1 MRLSLRLFFVLS
13 CLSFTSFL
21 LAQQATPAAE
31 RTAGYAKY
39 QEKSQANLLH
49 DLEFA
54 NIGPAV
60 QSGRVVDLAVNPDDP
75 TEFYVAYAS
84 GGLWHTANNGLSF
97 TPLFQDEAVM
107 TLGALAVDWPTQT
120 IYLGT
125 GEVNSSRSSY
135 AGNGMYK
142 STDGGKSWTHLGLD
156 ETHHIG
162 RVIIH
167 PDDVNT
173 VWVAALGHLYGP
185 NPERGVFKTTDGGQ
199 TWAKTLFVN
208 DNTGAVELVL
218 DPADPDQLYAATWE
232 RTRRAWDF
240 QESGPGSGIYRST
253 DGGDTFTLLTPA
265 GKGFPVGEGGGRIG
279 LALAKKDGQ
288 NVLYASIDNYFR
300 REKEEPTE
308 DELTKD
314 ILRTLP
320 TADLLRL
327 ETYLLEDFLRGNGFP
342 RELTAKEVRKKL
354 EAGTLTPLQLVEYT
368 EDANSLLFDT
378 PVKGF
383 EVYRFDNADKS
394 WTRTHEDYIDGVY
407 SSYGYYFGILA
418 VNPSDPDQLYALGVP
433 IIRSDDGGKTWRN
446 INGDNVHSD
455 HHALWINPR
464 RPGHLINGNDGGVN
478 ISYDNGE
485 NWFLAN
491 TPPVGQFYYVAVDNK
506 DRYNVYG
513 GLQDNGVLMG
523 PHDYEAGTGWH
534 QSGRYPYEDIM
545 GGDGMQVAVDPRD
558 NETVY
563 TGFQFGNYYRLNT
576 RTGRRAYITPKHEL
590 GERPYRWNWQSPIHV
605 STHNPDIVYFGAN
618 FLFRSL
624 NQGDD
629 WDKISEDLTHG
640 GKPGDVPYGTLTA
653 VHESP
658 LRYGLLYTGS
668 DDGRVH
674 VSRDGGYSW
683 TEIVAG
689 LPQDLWVSRVQA
701 SAHEPGRVY
710 LSLNGYRW
718 DDFRALVYR
727 SEDYG
732 QTWTPIFTDLP
743 AEPVNVIKEDPKN
756 PDLLYVGT
764 DHGLYFSLD
773 GGETSFTVANGQ
785 FPRVAV
791 HDVVV
796 HPKEKDLI
804 VGTHGRSLYRASVA
818 ELQQLTAAKRA
829 EPLVAFAP
837 EPVRSSRRWGL
848 KSIYINP
855 GENEPEVLFPVW
867 SSAPGAATVTIAT
880 EDGGPTLRALK
891 TDLRAGLNYL
901 PYDLT
906 IDATQSTA
914 YAERLNKD
922 RKDAEKPIQVTAAD
936 DGKTYVRPGKLS
948 VTIQRGKAEA
958 KTTLEV
964 K

>member
-1 MRLSLRLFFVLS
+1 MRLSLRISLLS
-13 CLSFTSFL
+13 LCLAVTTLL

-31 RTAGYAKY
+31 RSAGYEQYEQLA
-39 QEKSQANLLH
+39 EKNILH
-49 DLEFA
+49 DLEFS
-54 NIGPAV
+54 NIGPTV

-84 GGLWHTANNGLSF
+84 GGLWHTANNGISF

-107 TLGALAVDWPTQT
+107 TIGALAVDWPTNT

-142 STDGGKSWTHLGLD
+142 STDGGQTWTHQGLE

-162 RVIIH
+162 RVLIH

-173 VWVAALGHLYGP
+173 AWVAALGHLYGS
-185 NPERGVFKTTDGGQ
+185 NPERGVYKTTDGGQ
-199 TWAKTLFVN
+199 TWTQTLFVN

-218 DPADPDQLYAATWE
+218 DPADPDVLYAATWE

-253 DGGDTFTLLTPA
+253 DGGDSFSLITPE
-265 GKGFPVGEGGGRIG
+265 GSGFPMGEGAGRIG
-279 LALAKKDGQ
+279 LALAHRNGEP
-288 NVLYASIDNYFR
+288 VLYASIDNYFR
-300 REKEEPTE
+300 REKEEPE
-308 DELTKD
+308 ADVLTKD
-314 ILRTLP
+314 MLRSMP
-320 TADLLRL
+320 TEDLLRL
-327 ETYLLEDFLRGNGFP
+327 ETYLLEDFLRSNGFP
-342 RELTAKEVRKKL
+342 REVNAKSVRQKL

-368 EDANSLLFDT
+368 EDANTLLFET

-383 EVYRFDNADKS
+383 EVYRYDFDSGD
-394 WTRTHEDYIDGVY
+394 WTRTHDDYIDGVY

-418 VNPSDPDQLYALGVP
+418 VNPSNPDQLYALGVP

-455 HHALWINPR
+455 HHAIWINPR
-464 RPGHLINGNDGGVN
+464 QPGHIINGNDGGVN

-491 TPPVGQFYYVAVDNK
+491 TPPVGQFYYIAVDNK

-523 PHDYEAGTGWH
+523 PHDYEASTRWH
-534 QSGRYPYEDIM
+534 STGRYPYEAIM

-563 TGFQFGNYYRLNT
+563 TGFQFGNYFRLNT
-576 RTGRRAYITPKHEL
+576 RTGRRSFITPRHEL

-640 GKPGDVPYGTLTA
+640 GKKGDVPYGTLTA
-653 VHESP
+653 IHESP

-683 TEIVAG
+683 TEIVDG
-689 LPQDLWVSRVQA
+689 LPQDMWVSRVQA

-732 QTWTPIFTDLP
+732 QTWQPIFTDLP
-743 AEPVNVIKEDPKN
+743 AEPVNVIKEDPEN

-804 VGTHGRSLYRASVA
+804 VGTHGRSLYRTSVA
-818 ELQQLTAAKRA
+818 ELQQLTAARRA
-829 EPLVAFAP
+829 EPLYAFQPDAI
-837 EPVRSSRRWGL
+837 RAGRGWGRAGIWVDADAEGP
-848 KSIYINP
+848 K
-855 GENEPEVLFPVW
+855 VHFPVW
-867 SSAPGAATVTIAT
+867 SSAPGAATITIAA
-880 EDGGPTLRALK
+880 EDGPTLRTLK
-891 TDLRAGLNYL
+891 ADLQAGLNYV

-906 IDATQSTA
+906 IDKTKSAA
-914 YAERLNKD
+914 YAEALNKK
-922 RKDAEKPIQVTAAD
+922 RKDDEKPIKVTAAD
-936 DGKTYVRPGKLS
+936 DGKTYVRPGKLA
-948 VTIQRGKAEA
+948 VTIQRGKAET
-958 KTTLEV
+958 KTSLEV